1 MLPWVLFLK
10 LCWLV
15 LPWSTLGYP
24 QLGRTHERTSIAAD
38 LDTRASDPT
47 TDSNDYNSAHAIDRR
62 AVRPPPGGLPSMIN
76 GPDGPEP
83 DPSRPVLWYT
93 DDPATI
99 NTTQGGPYGVYSRVR
114 LGVGERVPFDFEY
127 PPYTQKKIIIARGF
141 LDDETREGYVSI
153 WIFGHFLGDFYVD
166 ADKVFK
172 FHVDLSLAQGYVSMF
187 SEYCDPEARK
197 DCVYFAVALDLPFRQ
212 HLKKQWLLFKIP
224 HNDKV
229 KQMDNP
235 ATTG

>member
-1 MLPWVLFLK
+1 
-10 LCWLV
+10 
-15 LPWSTLGYP
+15 
-24 QLGRTHERTSIAAD
+24 
-38 LDTRASDPT
+38 
-47 TDSNDYNSAHAIDRR
+47 
-62 AVRPPPGGLPSMIN
+62 MIN

-83 DPSRPVLWYT
+83 DPSRPVLC
-93 DDPATI
+93 
-99 NTTQGGPYGVYSRVR
+99 RVR